1 MPSFHPARLDD
12 STALSRRQIEQARKA
27 EAANALEVFRYG
39 LGAQARAQIDIHDTQ
54 ALADAN
60 RAAVSEEMDL
70 LDYGLSR
77 AGTSAAKV
85 EITARAAQ
93 RMATI
98 NDRRILRRF
107 GG

>member
-1 MPSFHPARLDD
+1 VSPFLPAPLDD
-12 STALSRRQIEQARKA
+12 LTALSRRQIEQARKA

-39 LGAQARAQIDIHDTQ
+39 LGAQARAQIDMHDSQ

-85 EITARAAQ
+85 EITARAVQ
-93 RMATI
+93 RMSI
-98 NDRRILRRF
+98 LNDRRILRRF
-107 GG
+107 GS

>member
-1 MPSFHPARLDD
+1 VSFHPARLDD
-12 STALSRRQIEQARKA
+12 LAALSRRQIEQARKA
-27 EAANALEVFRYG
+27 EAANAIEVFRYG
-39 LGAQARAQIDIHDTQ
+39 LGAKARAHIDMHDSQ

-60 RAAVSEEMDL
+60 RAAVSAEMDV

-77 AGTSAAKV
+77 SGGSAAKV
-85 EITARAAQ
+85 EITARAVQ
-93 RMATI
+93 RMAII